1 MAGLQRSSVCQLCG
15 SPVSHVGGKPFKLW
29 EFGYEGQP
37 RTVSLSS
44 GLIQLRLVLETD
56 LLRFLPFDEMGRK
69 ATSGGFYLDL
79 FGF

>member
-1 MAGLQRSSVCQLCG
+1 MCQLCG
-15 SPVSHVGGKPFKLW
+15 SPVSHVGGKPLKLW

-37 RTVSLSS
+37 RTLSLIS

-69 ATSGGFYLDL
+69 ATSGGFYLD
-79 FGF
+79 FRVFT